1 MSGKS
6 LMRKVYNRFPDMVDD
21 ESLLGNIMIIEQKGK
36 EYWEK
41 FILELKSEPPNNLP
55 DEDTTDWRTRITD
68 VGGKS
73 TMITWIPTN
82 DPKND
87 IETLRNYLEYH

>member
-1 MSGKS
+1 MSVHGGKV

-21 ESLLGNIMIIEQKGK
+21 ESLIGNIWIIEHEGK

-55 DEDTTDWRTRITD
+55 NNRCLKLTT
-68 VGGKS
+68 VAV
-73 TMITWIPTN
+73 
-82 DPKND
+82 
-87 IETLRNYLEYH
+87 